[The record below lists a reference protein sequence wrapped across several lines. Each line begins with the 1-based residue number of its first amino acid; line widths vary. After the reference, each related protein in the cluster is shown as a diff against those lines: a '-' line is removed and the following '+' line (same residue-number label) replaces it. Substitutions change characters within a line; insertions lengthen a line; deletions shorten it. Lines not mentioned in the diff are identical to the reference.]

1 MCTSGNTG
9 HREHSGSST
18 VGRHG
23 YRKGRWQV
31 GIWSL
36 LPSASVFSMTQKAE
50 GGEAGA
56 RGLMVVSCAAREMKM
71 GGGWGQWQD
80 GKINCLWVLVGSE
93 LLEWGA
99 E

>member
-1 MCTSGNTG
+1 
-9 HREHSGSST
+9 
-18 VGRHG
+18 
-23 YRKGRWQV
+23 
-31 GIWSL
+31 
-36 LPSASVFSMTQKAE
+36 MTQKAE